1 MLRLSGFSK
10 PFAALAA
17 AAFFIGA
24 TAWSGHMLTFLPLLA
39 LPILF
44 KHCPNTQT
52 RLTLLFCYYS
62 GSIWQVMPGSAQF
75 FGPAAGLHPL
85 SILTLWL
92 VSSAV
97 LTAPWLWLIFAK
109 DKPAAWVF
117 PIGLCMTAML
127 PTGVTNPL
135 TVAGVLFPGLA
146 WAGLAITIVSFGTI
160 ANYPRRTL
168 GAIAILAAICYVS
181 HPHPATTRGIWEG
194 HQTQLGGAVITRETP
209 QQIYRAVSYV
219 QASAIESRA
228 SFQVYPEAI
237 ISHWTPIADEFWSD
251 TFQSLRD
258 NHQTILFG
266 VEQSTGR
273 HGQYLN
279 ELLVRGAYTATYQQR
294 VPIPYAMWRP
304 WDHRGVPL
312 NYLGASTI
320 TLGPWRAAPVICYE
334 QLLMAPVLISMAHD
348 PNVIVSVANDYWTN
362 GTSIA
367 AIQESAITSWS
378 RLFRV
383 PIITATNR

>member
-1 MLRLSGFSK
+1 MLRLYGFFK
-10 PFAALAA
+10 PFALFAA
-17 AAFFIGA
+17 AAFFVGI
-24 TAWSGHMLTFLPLLA
+24 TAWSGHMLTFLLLLA

-44 KHCPNTQT
+44 KHCQNTLT

-62 GSIWQVMPGSAQF
+62 GSIWQIMPGSAQF
-75 FGPAAGLHPL
+75 FGPEAGLHPL

-97 LTAPWLWLIFAK
+97 LTAPWLWLIFARNVSV
-109 DKPAAWVF
+109 AWAF
-117 PIGLCMTAML
+117 PIGLCITAML
-127 PTGVTNPL
+127 PTGIANPL

-160 ANYPRRTL
+160 ANYPRHTL
-168 GAIAILAAICYVS
+168 GTIAILATICYIS
-181 HPHPATTRGIWEG
+181 HPHPVTVGGIWQG
-194 HQTQLGGAVITRETP
+194 HNTKLGGAVITRETP

-219 QASAIESRA
+219 QTSAIESKA

-237 ISHWTPIADEFWSD
+237 VSHWTPIADEFWAD
-251 TFQSLRD
+251 TFQNLRE
-258 NHQTILFG
+258 NGQTILFG
-266 VEQSTGR
+266 VERSIG

-279 ELLVRGAYTATYQQR
+279 ELLVRGAYTANYQQR

-312 NYLGASTI
+312 NYFGASTI
-320 TLGPWRAAPVICYE
+320 TLGSWRAAPVICYE

-348 PNVIVSVANDYWTN
+348 ANIIVSVANDYWTD

-367 AIQESAITSWS
+367 EIQKSAITSWA
-378 RLFRV
+378 RLFQV